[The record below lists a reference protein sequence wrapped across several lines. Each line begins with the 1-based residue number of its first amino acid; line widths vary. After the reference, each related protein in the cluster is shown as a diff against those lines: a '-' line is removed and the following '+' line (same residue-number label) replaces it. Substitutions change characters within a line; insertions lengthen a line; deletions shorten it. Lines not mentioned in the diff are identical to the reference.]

1 MQEAMVHPLLFGF
14 GGWPELSCLLA
25 PVRLSS
31 HLHLV
36 HGGNVAAAG
45 RGSSPQDAVSSLGI
59 LGPVVMLGWDR
70 DRERN
75 TGPWCNEDR
84 RDAGLV
90 VL

>member
-1 MQEAMVHPLLFGF
+1 MVHPLLFGF

-36 HGGNVAAAG
+36 HGGDVAAAGTGSLG

-59 LGPVVMLGWDR
+59 PWPVVMLGW